1 MSAPRLKPGVRLRY
15 LARRIRGFDAAS
27 VIERAREVSAQHR
40 KPVPLVIADM
50 LYTAAFRDAA
60 FQDYVDYDF
69 AILTRA
75 ERATFMTHSLSNH
88 IAMTH
93 DDPAFRETFHDKL
106 AFNRAF
112 DAFLGREWLEV
123 AESDV
128 DVIRA
133 FVQRHGTVM
142 GKVPVSD
149 SGHGVQRYRASE
161 IEDWSAFRAT
171 LLERGQLLLE
181 EFLTQHPTLAAI
193 CPGTVNTTRVTTYF
207 DGTTTHILSMAQKFG
222 RGEASDQQ
230 TFGGFYT
237 MLDDAGHSRGRGYD
251 SHGHVH
257 ERHPDSGVS
266 IPEFQLP
273 MMDRVR
279 DYMDG
284 VARVVPAMRY
294 VGWDIVIGVD
304 GPVLIE
310 GNWAAGVYENKPSV
324 TGIRTGSRPRFRRA
338 IGF

>member
-1 MSAPRLKPGVRLRY
+1 MSTRRLGLGVRLGY
-15 LARRIRGFDAAS
+15 LARRVRGFDARSLIA
-27 VIERAREVSAQHR
+27 RAREVSQQHG
-40 KPVPLVIADM
+40 KPVPMVVADM
-50 LYTAAFRDAA
+50 LITAAFRNAA

-69 AILTRA
+69 AILSRA
-75 ERATFMTHSLSNH
+75 ERATFMTHSISNH

-93 DDPAFRETFHDKL
+93 DDPAFRGTFHDKL

-112 DAFLGREWLEV
+112 DAFLGREWIDV

-128 DVIRA
+128 DGVRE
-133 FVQRHGTVM
+133 FVLRHGTVM

-149 SGHGVQRYRASE
+149 SGHGVARYRASE
-161 IEDWSAFRAT
+161 IDDWSAFRT
-171 LLERGQLLLE
+171 LLLQRGQTLLE

-193 CPGTVNTTRVTTYF
+193 CPGTINTTRVTTYF
-207 DGTTTHILSMAQKFG
+207 DGTTTHILSVAQKFG

-237 MLDDAGHSRGRGYD
+237 MLDDDGRARGRGYD

-266 IPEFQLP
+266 IPDFQLP
-273 MMDRVR
+273 MADRLR
-279 DYMDG
+279 DYIDA
-284 VARVVPAMRY
+284 VARVVPTVRY
-294 VGWDIVIGVD
+294 VGWDIVIGSD
-304 GPVLIE
+304 GPILIE

-324 TGIRTGSRPRFRRA
+324 TGIRTGSLPRFRRA

>member
-1 MSAPRLKPGVRLRY
+1 MSAPRLGLGVRLRY
-15 LARRIRGFDAAS
+15 LARRVRGFDAGS
-27 VIERAREVSAQHR
+27 VIERAREVSQQHG
-40 KPVPLVIADM
+40 KPVPVVVADM
-50 LYTAAFRDAA
+50 LFTAAFRDAA

-69 AILTRA
+69 AMLTRA

-112 DAFLGREWLEV
+112 DAFLGREWLDV
-123 AESDV
+123 TESDA
-128 DVIRA
+128 DTIRE
-133 FVQRHGTVM
+133 FVHRHGTVM

-161 IEDWSAFRAT
+161 IDDWTEFRAT
-171 LLERGQLLLE
+171 LLQRGQTLLE

-193 CPGTVNTTRVTTYF
+193 CPGTINTTRVTTYF
-207 DGTTTHILSMAQKFG
+207 DGSTTHILSMAQKFG

-237 MLDDAGHSRGRGYD
+237 MLDDEGRSRGRGYD

-257 ERHPDSGVS
+257 ERHPESGVS

-273 MMDRVR
+273 MMDSVR

-294 VGWDIVIGVD
+294 VGWDIVIGAD